1 MGDTGPCGPCSEIL
15 IDQGEEVGC
24 GTAECMP
31 GCDCDRYLELWNLV
45 FMQFNRDEHG
55 ELTPLPS
62 PSIDT
67 GMGLERITAVMQ
79 GKLNN
84 FDSDLFS
91 GIISAISSVT
101 GVPYGKGHDTDTS
114 IRVIADHIRACAF
127 LIGDGLMPANEGR
140 GYVLRRIIRRA
151 ARHARL
157 LGTSELV
164 LSRLVD
170 SVAGAMGE
178 TYPELVD
185 EKDRAAKIL
194 QVEEERFS
202 RTLEQGMKIL
212 DDLLEKLRASGEKQV
227 PGGEVFKLYDTF
239 GFPLDLSRDIAQDAG
254 FTLDEKGFGEAM
266 QAQRE
271 RARASWVGEEEAID
285 SKYRELL
292 SEAGPTEFVGYETM
306 EAQVVVKAIMRDGT
320 VVDELKEG
328 QEGEVFLDKTP
339 FYGESGGQVGDT
351 GVMTSE
357 DVRLVVTDTKRP
369 LEGLHSHRVKVKRG
383 TLKVWDKLT
392 ANVGAERRKAIMRN
406 HTATHLL
413 HAALR
418 SVLGEHVKQAGSLVD
433 PDRFR
438 FDFTHFTALS
448 PEEIEEIE
456 DFVNSKVVENIGVE
470 AREMDINDAIAK
482 GAIALFGEKYGET
495 VRVISVPSVSTELC
509 GGTHEHA
516 TGETGAF
523 VVVSEGSVASGI
535 RRIEGYTGIKAFEY
549 LRARSRELREIG
561 TLLKSDSPLEEVAKA
576 QERVRALEK
585 EIEKSTAS
593 ADRDLA
599 APLLEGAKEID
610 GVKVVVTRVDGL
622 DQKRL
627 RGLADNV
634 RDRIGSGVLVIAS
647 ADDGQ
652 AAIVAMV
659 TKDITKKYHAG
670 NILKAVAQAAGGRGG
685 GKPDMAQG
693 GTRELDKLDSALD
706 KVYDIVKGQ
715 Q

>member
-1 MGDTGPCGPCSEIL
+1 
-15 IDQGEEVGC
+15 
-24 GTAECMP
+24 
-31 GCDCDRYLELWNLV
+31 
-45 FMQFNRDEHG
+45 
-55 ELTPLPS
+55 
-62 PSIDT
+62 
-67 GMGLERITAVMQ
+67 
-79 GKLNN
+79 
-84 FDSDLFS
+84 
-91 GIISAISSVT
+91 
-101 GVPYGKGHDTDTS
+101 
-114 IRVIADHIRACAF
+114 
-127 LIGDGLMPANEGR
+127 
-140 GYVLRRIIRRA
+140 
-151 ARHARL
+151 
-157 LGTSELV
+157 
-164 LSRLVD
+164 
-170 SVAGAMGE
+170 
-178 TYPELVD
+178 
-185 EKDRAAKIL
+185 
-194 QVEEERFS
+194 
-202 RTLEQGMKIL
+202 
-212 DDLLEKLRASGEKQV
+212 
-227 PGGEVFKLYDTF
+227 
-239 GFPLDLSRDIAQDAG
+239 
-254 FTLDEKGFGEAM
+254 
-266 QAQRE
+266 
-271 RARASWVGEEEAID
+271 VGEEEAID